1 MRRGRVLVRT
11 PVWTG
16 AVFAYSALMAVL
28 LFPGA
33 VEPAPGEPTWVG
45 PAALPLLIVLALR
58 ALVVGV
64 AVTEREVVVR
74 NFLSTRR
81 IARDEVIDIRLV
93 NYSGFIA
100 WQSPSGLSALKSVE
114 LRTDRGRVVK
124 AYGLF
129 GTSRAISSR
138 VRRLRAQ
145 VGLPV
150 DRQEPRHRVKP
161 S

>member
-1 MRRGRVLVRT
+1 MLVRT

-16 AVFAYSALMAVL
+16 AVFVWSAFMAVL
-28 LFPGA
+28 CVPGVVDA
-33 VEPAPGEPTWVG
+33 APGEATWI
-45 PAALPLLIVLALR
+45 PIAALPLLIATALR

-129 GTSRAISSR
+129 GTSRAIGSR

-150 DRQEPRHRVKP
+150 ERQEPRHRVKR